1 MALMAIVQ
9 ILQDNTVIE
18 PGQDPKV
25 VFSEFNGPVL
35 AIMLI
40 AFMIIGTM
48 GVAGQIASSL
58 IGGGGS
64 TRFQEL
70 LKGLLSWALG
80 LLTGGVGSA
89 LMKVKQVKA
98 AKEKIDAAKSKY
110 NNFKAKMNKFAGRK

>member
-1 MALMAIVQ
+1 
-9 ILQDNTVIE
+9 
-18 PGQDPKV
+18 
-25 VFSEFNGPVL
+25 
-35 AIMLI
+35 MLI